1 MPKGIPNVAR
11 KEKRAI
17 PNDPSFQ
24 EYPKMLYL
32 LGDAANQ
39 KVVNSADEEDALG
52 DDWEDSPSK
61 QVPTE

>member
-1 MPKGIPNVAR
+1 MPRGIPNAPR

-32 LGDAANQ
+32 LGDVANQ

-52 DDWEDSPSK
+52 PEWEDAPAEQIPS
-61 QVPTE
+61 E